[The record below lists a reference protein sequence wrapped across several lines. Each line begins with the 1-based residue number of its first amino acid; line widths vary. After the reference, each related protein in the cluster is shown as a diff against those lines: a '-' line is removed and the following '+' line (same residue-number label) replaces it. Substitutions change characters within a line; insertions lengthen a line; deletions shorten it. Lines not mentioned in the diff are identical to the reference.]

1 MRSDGALLSGSVQST
16 AGCAYSVT
24 HSPPKYMSQ
33 RNRGRDIE
41 GLMYDCVDHS
51 SVCGKRKL
59 EATQLQFAREI
70 SK

>member
-1 MRSDGALLSGSVQST
+1 MGSDRALLSGSAQSA
-16 AGCAYSVT
+16 AGCAYPVT
-24 HSPPKYMSQ
+24 PSPLKYMSQ

-41 GLMYDCVDHS
+41 GLMYACVYHS

-70 SK
+70 NK